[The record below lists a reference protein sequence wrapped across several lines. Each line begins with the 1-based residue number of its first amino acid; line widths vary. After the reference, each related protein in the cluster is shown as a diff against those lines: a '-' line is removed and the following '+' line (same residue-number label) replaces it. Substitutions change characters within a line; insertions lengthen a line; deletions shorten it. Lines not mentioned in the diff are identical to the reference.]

1 MHHDSTLSRRAFLTL
16 GGALVVRPLLPP
28 GHRPAPATIGICML
42 LPHAE
47 QIRDSSTAAAVAGAF
62 AGIAMGVEEA
72 SRAAELL
79 GHRITLEQRIGGGVS
94 WEELPTLIDAG
105 MVAFLTGLGAGI
117 GPSGPQPFWARG
129 FEGRPAMIDV
139 LEEDDAPE
147 RCDWVFHVA
156 PGRRRREAARAA
168 ADSSGTHAPEASVVA
183 WDPTLEKYGAAQLN
197 ARYRA
202 RTDRDMDEAAWC
214 GWTAAKVVTDA
225 ALRLV
230 AGGVSTATT
239 GDRQRLAYELLPDA
253 LRRGRFDAHKGQA
266 LTFAPCTQRLRQPL
280 WVRRA
285 GKLVEAAL
293 LVALVPLLAA
303 APLGAQSPTRTTGP
317 VIGRAQGRARSTPP
331 RIVVSNEGSRD
342 VSVVDLATRKVL
354 RTIPVGARPRGIH
367 ALAGGG
373 RVLVALS
380 DDQPNV
386 EGGADAI
393 AELSLADGRVLRRH
407 KAGTDPEQFALLP
420 GDRRL
425 YAANEDAG
433 TASAYDLRT
442 GRAVATL
449 VVGIEPEGVAAS
461 PDGRWVYVTA
471 ETSNS
476 VSVIDTRT
484 DSVVSSFLV
493 DVRPRAVAFS
503 TDGSRAWVTN
513 EIGGTLTVVDA
524 NRHVVLDNLEL
535 EGGTGKPVGV
545 VASGRFVYVAN
556 GAANVVS
563 VVDART
569 LRVVARIPV
578 GRRPWGIA
586 ISSDG
591 RWLVT
596 ANGVSND
603 VSLVDTAT
611 RKEVARV
618 KVGERPWG
626 VDVLP

>member
-1 MHHDSTLSRRAFLTL
+1 MLFDAFLSRRTFITL
-16 GGALVVRPLLPP
+16 GGALAARRLLPSE
-28 GHRPAPATIGICML
+28 RRRAPATIGLCVL
-42 LPHAE
+42 FPHPDQA
-47 QIRDSSTAAAVAGAF
+47 RDSSTTATVISAF
-62 AGIAMGVEEA
+62 AGIEMGAEEA
-72 SRAAELL
+72 ARAAELL
-79 GHRITLEQRIGGGVS
+79 GHRISLEPRTGVS
-94 WEELPTLIDAG
+94 WSDLPTLVEGGTSAII
-105 MVAFLTGLGAGI
+105 TGIGTGI
-117 GPSGPQPFWARG
+117 GPGDSMPAFRG
-129 FEGRPAMIDV
+129 GVPAPATIDV
-139 LEEDDAPE
+139 LGEDDADAG
-147 RCDWVFHVA
+147 CDWVFHIA
-156 PGRRRREAARAA
+156 PGRARRDAARAA
-168 ADSSGTHAPEASVVA
+168 SDSSGTHAGDSSVVA

-202 RTDRDMDEAAWC
+202 RTGRDMDEAAWC

-230 AGGVSTATT
+230 SGGASTATAEE
-239 GDRQRLAYELLPDA
+239 RRRFAHELLPDA
-253 LRRGRFDAHKGQA
+253 LRRGRFDAHKGQV
-266 LTFAPCTQRLRQPL
+266 LTFAPCTQRLRQPV

-285 GKLVEAAL
+285 GRLVEAAL
-293 LVALVPLLAA
+293 LLALVPLLAA
-303 APLGAQSPTRTTGP
+303 APL
-317 VIGRAQGRARSTPP
+317 RAQARAKATAPSTAASTPP

-342 VSVVDLATRKVL
+342 VSVVDLAARKVT
-354 RTIPVGARPRGIH
+354 RTIPVGVRPRGIH
-367 ALAGGG
+367 VMG
-373 RVLVALS
+373 RGERILVALS
-380 DDQPNV
+380 DEHPNV
-386 EGGADAI
+386 EGGGDAI
-393 AELSLADGRVLRRH
+393 VELSLADGRVLRRH

-420 GDRRL
+420 GETRL

-476 VSVIDTRT
+476 VSVIDTRR

-493 DVRPRAVAFS
+493 DVRPRAAAFS
-503 TDGSRAWVTN
+503 PDGSRAWVTN
-513 EIGGTLTVVDA
+513 EIGGTLTVIDA
-524 NRHVVLDNLEL
+524 RRHAVLDNVEL

-545 VASGRFVYVAN
+545 VVSPDGRLVYVAN

-563 VVDART
+563 VVDARR

-586 ISSDG
+586 LSRDG

-603 VSLVDTAT
+603 VSLVDTST

-618 KVGERPWG
+618 KVGDRPWG
-626 VDVLP
+626 LDVLP